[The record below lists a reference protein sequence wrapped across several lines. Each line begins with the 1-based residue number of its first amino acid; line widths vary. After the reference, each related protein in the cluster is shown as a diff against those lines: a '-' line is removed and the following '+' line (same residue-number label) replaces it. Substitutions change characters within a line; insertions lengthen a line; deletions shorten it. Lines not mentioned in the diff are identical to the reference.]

1 MKSLR
6 LTLPSL
12 SAIAV
17 AVLLSGCGND
27 ATPTGVAPVDS
38 APPAAPTALGV
49 DTDQGTGAQS
59 LVWEAS
65 TSPSVTGYQVFVY
78 SPSPARD
85 NAYVLMGATS
95 ASTTSFPL
103 PGVAI
108 TELQFYRVRALA
120 GSVNGTLSNALEATL
135 QPPSNDGDG
144 SPGGTPDPKREG

>member
-12 SAIAV
+12 SAIAI
-17 AVLLSGCGND
+17 AVLLSSCGND
-27 ATPTGVAPVDS
+27 STPTGVAPVDS

-59 LVWEAS
+59 LTWEPS

-85 NAYVLMGATS
+85 NAYVLMGATT
-95 ASTTSFPL
+95 ASTTTFPL
-103 PGVAI
+103 PAVAI
-108 TELQFYRVRALA
+108 AGIQFYRVRAVS
-120 GSVNGTLSNALEATL
+120 GSVNSTLSNALEATL
-135 QPPSNDGDG
+135 QPPSGGGDG
-144 SPGGTPDPKREG
+144 SPGGTPDPEREQ